1 MASEGHVMIKLN
13 PTGGKLQDFPMIGK
27 ELTRYEENWR
37 RSQPTTVLATMRIK
51 FAFAGFVENEKG
63 LFAKYTAKVDKI

>member
-1 MASEGHVMIKLN
+1 MTSEGYVMIKL
-13 PTGGKLQDFPMIGK
+13 PDRKGKLQDFPMIGQ
-27 ELTRYEENWR
+27 ELTKYEDKWR